1 MAAGGDPP
9 AADFFVAKILLRERD
24 WLHRIATNLWTAT
37 RQRVE
42 RNETAIGADRDSEWI
57 EAEQVARECDKL
69 GL

>member
-24 WLHRIATNLWTAT
+24 WLHRIATILWTAT
-37 RQRVE
+37 GQRMK
-42 RNETAIGADRDSEWI
+42 RFETAIASDWDSEWS
-57 EAEQVARECDKL
+57 EAEQVARECDKA